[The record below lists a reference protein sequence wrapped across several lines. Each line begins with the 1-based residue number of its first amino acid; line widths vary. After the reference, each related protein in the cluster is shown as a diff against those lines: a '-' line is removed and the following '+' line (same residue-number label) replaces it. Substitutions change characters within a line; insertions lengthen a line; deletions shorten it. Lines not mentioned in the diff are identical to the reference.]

1 MINIFRRGL
10 HSLVALFALLFL
22 VFFLARL
29 TGDPTNLYLPLEA
42 PLEVRQAFAEQHG
55 FNEPVYKQFLTY
67 LGKLARLDFGE
78 SLFQGRPAMEAALQ
92 AFPITLTLAS
102 VTMALAVA
110 LAILIGSLAAYRP
123 GSVFDRLASML
134 TILSASAPD
143 FWIAL
148 VAILVF
154 SVQLGLLPTSG
165 MSTPWHWILPVG
177 VLLIRPLG
185 LLAQVA
191 RAEMIDALGSNFI
204 KTARAKG
211 AGKKRVV
218 FVHSLRNALPSI
230 VTVAGDQ
237 TVSMINGAVIVET
250 IFGWPG
256 IGNLM
261 IGAIIQRDFAV
272 VQACILVT
280 AIAIFVMNILIDFV
294 HARLD
299 PRVRLK

>member
-1 MINIFRRGL
+1 MIHIFRRGL
-10 HSLVALFALLFL
+10 HSLVALFVLLLL

-42 PLEVRQAFAEQHG
+42 PLAVREAFAEQHG
-55 FNEPVYKQFLTY
+55 FNDPLYQQFFSY
-67 LGKLARLDFGE
+67 LGNLVRLDFGQ
-78 SLFQGRPAMEAALQ
+78 SLFQGRPAMDAALQ
-92 AFPITLTLAS
+92 AFPVTLALAS
-102 VTMALAVA
+102 VTMVLAVV

-123 GSVFDRLASML
+123 GKLFDRLASML

-148 VAILVF
+148 VAILVL
-154 SVQLGLLPTSG
+154 SVQLDLLPTSG
-165 MSTPWHWILPVG
+165 MGTIWHWLLPVG

-191 RAEMIDALGSNFI
+191 RAEMIDALNANFV

-211 AGKKRVV
+211 ASKKRVV
-218 FVHSLRNALPSI
+218 FIHSLRNTLPSI

-280 AIAIFVMNILIDFV
+280 AIAIFVMNILIDLI
-294 HARLD
+294 HTRLD
-299 PRVRLK
+299 PRVRLR